1 MEASPSFQ
9 KTIRTTQLFS
19 RRGLG
24 YLWDRRDELDPG
36 QVALLT
42 TLYNNKTKGLI
53 ECQQLVEYKLSN
65 KKAGKLGWGRLYGT
79 KGSLEQLEKEV
90 RGTLCKDFYHDLDIK
105 NCHFVLLTQ
114 FAKRVY
120 GVDMPEVD
128 KYIANRE
135 QFLADVGGSREDAK
149 TEVIKI
155 MYGAANTTP
164 SLAPLA
170 KETREFSKMLSIRQE
185 YEELFAECKKNPDT
199 TFGAGKKQTKVKSV
213 YGSFLSYI
221 LQNEERS
228 CMLAMRDYL
237 QQKEDKKVDVL
248 CYDGVMVRKEAYS
261 NEELPASTLRGAE
274 AWVKETTH
282 YDTEIIVKPFS
293 FYEIPKT
300 TEELCPGVTKEA
312 YDDMKNR
319 FEMNNFYYMPSN
331 ELVEVYGREMTRM
344 TLDHAREYYSAK
356 WRFTHSTKFAD
367 YTPFFDIWR
376 KDETRRIIRT
386 IDMKASDDPTVFVMA
401 PSFAWSDDVEPAA
414 AAVEKFQD
422 LVRLFGGEAQQKYI
436 INWMAQ
442 LVQKPFET
450 TDTSLVIT
458 GVKGCGKDTLF
469 DFFMEFVIGTSYSA
483 NYGCGGT
490 QFFNTHDTGRM
501 NKFICKVEEAN
512 KETFRKNADKFKSL
526 VTSKTE
532 IFNGK
537 NQKPVTVANYNRFIL
552 TSNSGCPVDMSD
564 GERRFVVAS
573 CSSKNKGNHSYWADI
588 RASLFNKAA
597 GVAVGQWLN
606 TVDISGFNFR
616 EIPADE
622 FQNAIVDSV
631 KTSEE
636 FFVED
641 WDGEEASIEGFF
653 NLYRAFCI
661 EKNLPHAQNTISLG
675 KRLLPLLRDGKLK
688 RVHKREGNFY
698 TR

>member
-1 MEASPSFQ
+1 MEA
-9 KTIRTTQLFS
+9 ITTVQLFS

-24 YLWDRRDELDPG
+24 YLWERRNELDPG

-42 TLYNNKTKGLI
+42 TLYNNRKKGTV
-53 ECQQLVEYKLSN
+53 EAQQTVTYKLSN
-65 KKAGKLGWGRLYGT
+65 KKAGKLGWGRYYGC

-90 RGTLCKDFYHDLDIK
+90 RGTLCKDYYYDIDIK

-114 FAKRVY
+114 FARSKY
-120 GVDMPEVD
+120 GIDLPEVD
-128 KYIANRE
+128 RYIAKRE
-135 QFLADVGGSREDAK
+135 EFLAEIGGNREDAK
-149 TEVIKI
+149 TEVIRI
-155 MYGAANTTP
+155 LYGGTTTNP
-164 SLAPLA
+164 FLLPLSA
-170 KETREFSKMLSIRQE
+170 ETRGFAKTLSTKEE
-185 YEELFAECKKNPDT
+185 YLELFASCKSEKN
-199 TFGAGKKQTKVKSV
+199 V
-213 YGSFLSYI
+213 YGSFLSFI
-221 LQNEERS
+221 LQTEERK
-228 CMLAMRDYL
+228 CMLAMRHWL
-237 QQKEDKKVDVL
+237 VVRQWSVDVL
-248 CYDGVMVRKEAYS
+248 AYDGVMVRKCPLKGL
-261 NEELPASTLRGAE
+261 NEECLRSIE
-274 AWVKETTH
+274 KWVKESA
-282 YDTEIIVKPFS
+282 K
-293 FYEIPKT
+293 YEIELVFKEFSSFEIPETK
-300 TEELCPGVTKEA
+300 EELYPGVTKEA

-319 FEMNNFYYMPSN
+319 FEMTNFYYMPSN
-331 ELVEVYGREMTRM
+331 EMVEVYGREMTRM

-356 WRFTHSTKFAD
+356 WRFTISSKFAD
-367 YTPFFDIWR
+367 YVPFFDIWR

-401 PSFAWSDDVEPAA
+401 PSFAWTDDVEPAT

-422 LVRLFGGEAQQKYI
+422 LVRLFGGEAQQKYL

-442 LVQKPFET
+442 LIQKPFET

-597 GVAVGQWLN
+597 GVAVGQWLS

-698 TR
+698 IR